1 MIKLKLITRL
11 YQIDGGD
18 ISLVQIENELGV
30 ITDSK
35 AQKLSLGLYNL
46 YIPNGFKDAIHV
58 FCPQHRSCFN
68 VVGSAENTFIMLG
81 EKQDD
86 SNYQIQILDQN
97 LQPFED
103 SLSKIPFELYVYK
116 TDFVPVPE

>member
-1 MIKLKLITRL
+1 MIKLKLITEL
-11 YQIDGGD
+11 YQTDGGD

-58 FCPQHRSCFN
+58 FFPQHRSCFN

-81 EKQDD
+81 EEQGD
-86 SNYQIQILDQN
+86 SNYQIRILDLN
-97 LQPFED
+97 LNPWED

-116 TDFVPVPE
+116 NDFLPV

>member
-1 MIKLKLITRL
+1 MIKLKLITQL
-11 YQIDGGD
+11 YQTDGGD

-68 VVGSAENTFIMLG
+68 VVGSAENTFIMLAEEQG
-81 EKQDD
+81 D
-86 SNYQIQILDQN
+86 SNYQIRILDLN
-97 LQPFED
+97 LNPWED

-116 TDFVPVPE
+116 PDFVPVEA